1 MANKFKWQTRKDG
14 PTDAQYISS
23 YIVSKESS
31 PDYVV
36 WVEHGDDRRKWIF
49 RIRERKSGG
58 KVWTSKGRGWK
69 SPATAKKKAILALY
83 SIQGKIYLEK
93 LKQTVSKNLVNGVD
107 GVVLIKKDGQNVEMN
122 LQEYCHKKAIEMNKS
137 AAIQDKVTPEWV
149 EEQIR
154 GIAEKGTPPDFIGW
168 KIEDDL
174 AINETEEITATT

>member
-1 MANKFKWQTRKDG
+1 MTSKFKWGTRTDG
-14 PTDAQYISS
+14 TAISS
-23 YIVSKESS
+23 YSVSKESS

-36 WVEHGDDRRKWIF
+36 WVQKNNNRKWTF
-49 RIRERKSGG
+49 HIRERKPNG
-58 KVWTSKGRGWK
+58 KSWISHNGRGWK

-137 AAIQDKVTPEWV
+137 ATVQDKVTPEWV

-154 GIAEKGTPPDFIGW
+154 GIAANGTSPDFIGW
-168 KIEDDL
+168 MIEDDL
-174 AINETEEITATT
+174 AINETEEINETT